1 MTISVFKDIKST
13 VPTHHRNF
21 GVVLEAIKSEKYKR
35 QIEKIRAEEDKKVRD
50 SLKSDLNYVTF
61 GGTFTTRSNANLKK
75 HSGLACLDFDGAE
88 DAEALKKEL
97 NKNKH
102 TLASFISPSGKGVKV
117 LVKIPFVDNNED
129 YQDYYVKILEHYD
142 QPKYADKGT
151 KDIARACYLSYD
163 PQAYINHAAEIFTDK
178 FVRPDMEQVGNPT
191 NIPIGN
197 ENEIVRRL
205 MVWFKKRW
213 TSSGRNNNLHILAR
227 QFNTFGISQS
237 ECERNLMI
245 FEQTDF
251 KQKEI
256 LALIRSAYKHT
267 SDFNTKF
274 FEDTKTTSKIKTLV
288 YSGETLTAV
297 LEKFPKIDKDNLEK
311 EYKRQAAD
319 VDENQFWF
327 YSKSG
332 QIQIA
337 PYRYKAYLNNND
349 IFKFFPSEHEGFIFI
364 KKKGNFIEEISI
376 EKIKDFVLQD
386 LKEKMTFDAW
396 DLMASRPFYFS
407 KDYMSMIET
416 ANINLSKDDK
426 HSCLIYYQNK
436 AVKVTKGKFQLID
449 YDDLDGFVWKDQVID
464 RNIDLT
470 PESNGEYKTFI
481 WKIAGED
488 ANRYYTFKS
497 VIGFL
502 LHSYKNESKD
512 RTIIFNDQMIS
523 DVPNGGSGKGL
534 FHKALS
540 HIKRMSTIDGKLFDS
555 KSSFLF
561 QTVSTDSQI
570 ILFDD
575 VKKGFNF
582 TDLFSLTTGDL
593 KIEKKGKDPII
604 IPFADSPKISITTNY
619 TIKGEGGSHRR
630 RVFEVEMSAYFNADF
645 TPEDEFEKLLFA
657 DWDKKEWA
665 KFDNYMLRAVQFF
678 LKNGLVV
685 SETIN
690 LEERK
695 IIDATNS
702 DFLAFMDN
710 IDFDGTRYYKAE
722 LKELFIEE
730 YNDYGRERWFNSRL
744 FNNWVSKY
752 CDYKKLRLFQGK
764 SNGMRY
770 LEIGEEK
777 NNDELEF

>member
-1 MTISVFKDIKST
+1 MKTD
-13 VPTHHRNF
+13 
-21 GVVLEAIKSEKYKR
+21 KYKK
-35 QIEKIRAEEDKKVRD
+35 QISSIRLEKDKKTRD
-50 SLKSDLNYVTF
+50 ALKAKLNNVTF
-61 GGTFTTRSNANLKK
+61 GGTFTSRGNGNLKD
-75 HSGLACLDFDGAE
+75 HSGLACMDFDGTK
-88 DAEALKKEL
+88 DAEALKQEL
-97 NKNKH
+97 NKSKH
-102 TLASFISPSGKGVKV
+102 TLASFVSPSGNGVKV
-117 LVKIPFVDNNED
+117 LVKIPFVDNNDD
-129 YQDYYVKILEHYD
+129 YQDYYVKILEHYN
-142 QPKYADKGT
+142 QPKYEDTGT
-151 KDIARACYLSYD
+151 KDIARACYMSYD
-163 PQAYINHAAEIFTDK
+163 PNLYINSEAEIFTDK
-178 FVRPDMEQVGNPT
+178 FARPDIEQVNDLT
-191 NIPIGN
+191 NIPIDN
-197 ENEIVRRL
+197 ENEIISRL
-205 MVWFKKRW
+205 MIWFKKRW
-213 TSSGRNNNLHILAR
+213 SSSGRNTNLHTLAR
-227 QFNTFGISQS
+227 QFNTFGISRS
-237 ECERNLMI
+237 ECEQNLKI

-256 LALIRSAYKHT
+256 LLLIRSAYKHT
-267 SDFNTKF
+267 ADFGTKF
-274 FEDTKTTSKIKTLV
+274 FEDKTKTNKIKTLV
-288 YSGETLTAV
+288 YSGES
-297 LEKFPKIDKDNLEK
+297 LERIQESFPEIDKEKVEK
-311 EYKRQAAD
+311 EVKKQIKD

-327 YSKSG
+327 YTKSG
-332 QIQIA
+332 QIKIA
-337 PYRYKAYLNNND
+337 PFRYKSYLNNNN
-349 IFKFFPSEHEGFIFI
+349 IFKFFPSDHEGFIFI

-386 LKEKMTFDAW
+386 LKEKMTFEAW
-396 DLMASRPFYFS
+396 DMMASRPFYFS

-416 ANINLSKDDK
+416 ANIDLSRDDK
-426 HSCLIYYQNK
+426 VSCLIYYQNK

-449 YDDLDGFVWKDQVID
+449 YDDLDGFVWKDQVIG

-481 WKIAGED
+481 WKIAGE
-488 ANRYYTFKS
+488 NVKRYYTFKS

-561 QTVSTDSQI
+561 QTVSPDSQV

-619 TIKGEGGSHRR
+619 TIKGEGGSHKR

-645 TPEDEFEKLLFA
+645 SPEDEFEKLLFA

-665 KFDNYMLRAVQFF
+665 NFDNYMLRAVQFF
-678 LKNGLVV
+678 LQKGLVA
-685 SETIN
+685 SDTIN

-695 IIDATNS
+695 IIDATNQ

-710 IDFDGTRYYKAE
+710 LDFDGQRYYKTE
-722 LKELFIEE
+722 LRDLFLE
-730 YNDYGRERWFNSRL
+730 DYDDYKNERWFNTRI
-744 FNNWVSKY
+744 FNKWVNLY
-752 CDYKKLRLFQGK
+752 CVYKEIKLNQGK
-764 SNGMRY
+764 SNGSRY
-770 LEIGEEK
+770 LELGSESV
-777 NNDELEF
+777 NQDDLDL